1 MNVKAIV
8 YALASAALFGLSTP
22 AAKALLG
29 SLHPVAL
36 AGLLYCGAGI
46 GAALLQRTTLVG
58 SEASLTRAQIPYLGG
73 AIVSGGVVGPVLLMV
88 GLAQTKAATASL
100 LLSLEGVATALLAW
114 YVFRESFDRRIALGM
129 VCLVSGGLEHR
140 ALIGSIASMPEEVP
154 AFSGI
159 EQAAS
164 VADGAPERV
173 VGPGACC
180 AQMGFE
186 LGEGHLDGI
195 EVMRNRL
202 GEQEPGTSRPQ
213 QPRRPSRIV
222 YLQVVKDDDVACLQG
237 GSELCLDVD
246 VESGPIHCA
255 FEEPWGRQ
263 PMATQ
268 GGNEGLGVPV
278 AEGGRT
284 GQPLALRGPAPQ
296 PGQLGG
302 GRCLVDE
309 GEAVRHGTHNRLA
322 LIDPHVAEL
331 GCPAARNMDP
341 RSASNPDPSIA

>member
-1 MNVKAIV
+1 
-8 YALASAALFGLSTP
+8 
-22 AAKALLG
+22 
-29 SLHPVAL
+29 
-36 AGLLYCGAGI
+36 
-46 GAALLQRTTLVG
+46 
-58 SEASLTRAQIPYLGG
+58 
-73 AIVSGGVVGPVLLMV
+73 
-88 GLAQTKAATASL
+88 
-100 LLSLEGVATALLAW
+100 
-114 YVFRESFDRRIALGM
+114 
-129 VCLVSGGLEHR
+129 
-140 ALIGSIASMPEEVP
+140 MPEEVP

-159 EQAAS
+159 EQAAD

-195 EVMRNRL
+195 EVGRI
-202 GEQEPGTSRPQ
+202 GWEKQEPGTSRLQ
-213 QPRRPSRIV
+213 RRGGLGGLV
-222 YLQVVKDDDVACLQG
+222 HLQVVEDDDVACLQG
-237 GSELCLDVD
+237 GSELRLDVD
-246 VESGPIHCA
+246 VEGGPIHCA

-278 AEGGRT
+278 AERGRT

-309 GEAVRHGTHNRLA
+309 GEAVRHGTHDRLA

-331 GCPAARNMDP
+331 GDVGACALLGQQGFFYR
-341 RSASNPDPSIA
+341 